1 MSYLSAVYYLTP
13 GAPTFFEDPVTPRT
27 SDTLDVFQHD
37 MMERE
42 WGGAAEKVDAEE
54 NKLILFPSWLKH
66 YSGRQLDNY
75 DRWTISFNVFPE
87 GKINMGPWDLP
98 QLKVSIE

>member
-1 MSYLSAVYYLTP
+1 
-13 GAPTFFEDPVTPRT
+13 
-27 SDTLDVFQHD
+27 

-66 YSGRQLDNY
+66 YSGRQLDTY
-75 DRWTISFNVFPE
+75 DRWTISFNVFPV
-87 GKINMGPWDLP
+87 GKINMGPWNLP